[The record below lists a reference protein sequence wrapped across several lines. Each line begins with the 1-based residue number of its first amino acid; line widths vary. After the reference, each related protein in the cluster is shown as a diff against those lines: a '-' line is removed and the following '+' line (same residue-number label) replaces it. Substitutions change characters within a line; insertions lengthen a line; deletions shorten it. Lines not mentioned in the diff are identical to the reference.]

1 MTLFLACIIIFIS
14 AVVQGATSFGF
25 SLLALPLLGLLY
37 PLKVV
42 VPTLVAL
49 SLLLNSIILIKLRV
63 KPHIKE
69 LLILGVFAI
78 LTIPI
83 GVKLLL
89 VMDESALKIIVSLL
103 LIIVSILMLKGI
115 KIQLKN
121 KKLSYA
127 IAGIFSGILNGA
139 VSLSGPPIVI
149 LLANEGKDKNSF
161 RSSLTF
167 LFILL
172 NIYTI
177 MLYIYNGLFLDPA
190 LYKMTLLIPFMI
202 IGSVF
207 GIYLGNKINDL
218 TFKKLVLNLLLIMG
232 IINLF

>member
-1 MTLFLACIIIFIS
+1 MTLMFACLIIFIS

-25 SLLALPLLGLLY
+25 SLIALPLLGLFY
-37 PLKVV
+37 PLKLV
-42 VPTLVAL
+42 VPTLVVL
-49 SLLLNSIILIKLRV
+49 SLLLNGIIFIRLRV
-63 KPHIKE
+63 KPQVKE
-69 LLILGVFAI
+69 LLILGAFAI
-78 LTIPI
+78 LTIPV

-89 VMDESALKIIVSLL
+89 VMDETTLKM
-103 LIIVSILMLKGI
+103 IVSILLILISILMIKGV

-121 KKLSYA
+121 KRLSYA
-127 IAGIFSGILNGA
+127 IAGILSGVLNGA

-172 NIYTI
+172 NIYTVA
-177 MLYIYNGLFLDPA
+177 LYMQNGLFFDPE
-190 LYKMTLLIPFMI
+190 LYRLSILIPFMI
-202 IGSVF
+202 IGSIL

-218 TFKKLVLNLLLIMG
+218 KFKKIVLNLLLIMG

>member
-1 MTLFLACIIIFIS
+1 MTLLIACFIIFIS
-14 AVVQGATSFGF
+14 AMVQGATSFGF
-25 SLLALPLLGLLY
+25 SLIALPLLGLLF

-49 SLLLNSIILIKLRV
+49 SLFLNIIIFMQLKIK
-63 KPHIKE
+63 PQIKD

-78 LTIPI
+78 LTIPL

-89 VMDESALKIIVSLL
+89 VMDESLLKLIVSIL
-103 LIIVSILMLKGI
+103 LIIVSILMLKGV
-115 KIQLKN
+115 KIEMKN

-127 IAGIFSGILNGA
+127 IAGVFSGILNGA

-172 NIYTI
+172 NIYTLA
-177 MLYIYNGLFLDPA
+177 LYTFSGLLLDPA
-190 LYKMTLLIPFMI
+190 LYKMSLLIPFMI
-202 IGSVF
+202 IGSIF
-207 GIYLGNKINDL
+207 GIYLGNKINDE